1 MIATARICT
10 ILLLSTTRIVT
21 AFSSRVVVDA
31 VVLPI
36 PFGTKAKIVT
46 HMSRFDDMDYND
58 GDPTPATMLDLER
71 ARAIF
76 ERLVTPQLVREAVDS
91 SMTTTTASTTS
102 ESSCYP
108 HYIPPPLTEGS
119 KRRRALEIQLLASMV
134 DSDDAIDELMS
145 LWMTERDAEATS
157 RLQDMEDNCSPGL
170 VQEEQAL
177 QQMIATQNM
186 EWAEP
191 MSRLATVYYYQGHT
205 EMAQQWCQIVLA
217 VKPWHFE
224 VGHTLVLLALR
235 RQDLGQALHYRRSVC
250 LPPLNEASNHRRRRA
265 WVARAIQSAQQ
276 MMHRAMQAHEDL
288 ITTASTTTTP
298 GQAGTSSSSSSNGV
312 GTMRASQDVEYWQ

>member
-1 MIATARICT
+1 LLRMKAVASICT
-10 ILLLSTTRIVT
+10 ILLLLTTRIVT
-21 AFSSRVVVDA
+21 AFSFRVTHVVVVPLSFA
-31 VVLPI
+31 
-36 PFGTKAKIVT
+36 TKAKIVT
-46 HMSRFDDMDYND
+46 NMSRFDDDVDCND
-58 GDPTPATMLDLER
+58 DDPDPTHDTMLDLER
-71 ARAIF
+71 ARAVF
-76 ERLVTPQLVREAVDS
+76 ERMVTPQLVREAVDS
-91 SMTTTTASTTS
+91 TMTRTTATTPGA
-102 ESSCYP
+102 SSSYP
-108 HYIPPPLTEGS
+108 QYIPPPLTEGS

-157 RLQDMEDNCSPGL
+157 RLQDMEDDCSPGL

-177 QQMIATQNM
+177 QQMIASQNM

-205 EMAQQWCQIVLA
+205 EMAHQWCQIALA

-235 RQDLGQALHYRRSVC
+235 RQEFGQALHYRRSVC

-276 MMHRAMQAHEDL
+276 MMRRAMQAHEDL
-288 ITTASTTTTP
+288 IMTTTP
-298 GQAGTSSSSSSNGV
+298 TKAGTSSSLSNGM
-312 GTMRASQDVEYWQ
+312 GTMRAAQDVGHWQ